1 MVTKTSFDPLQK
13 LSVAFRRKGHI
24 TPRWLNM
31 FMYVIFGG
39 MLASLL
45 LLGGVLPLRG
55 LNYSDALLSRLGSW
69 SIMLS
74 RLLFHQVSVISPLP
88 PSRPISTFLI
98 FFTGWEDAELLFTV
112 FTIILLRYLLLPRY
126 L

>member
-45 LLGGVLPLRG
+45 LLGAVLPLRG
-55 LNYSDALLSRLGSW
+55 LNYSDALLTRLGSW
-69 SIMLS
+69 PIMLT
-74 RLLFHQVSVISPLP
+74 RLLFHQASVISSLP
-88 PSRPISTFLI
+88 TSHPISTSLI
-98 FFTGWEDAELLFTV
+98 LAMGW
-112 FTIILLRYLLLPRY
+112 
-126 L
+126 

>member
-45 LLGGVLPLRG
+45 LLGAVLPLRG
-55 LNYSDALLSRLGSW
+55 LNYSVALMTRLGAW
-69 SIMLS
+69 PIMLT
-74 RLLFHQVSVISPLP
+74 RLLFKQASVIFPLP
-88 PSRPISTFLI
+88 PSDHILSSLI
-98 FFTGWEDAELLFTV
+98 LATGLQNADLLC
-112 FTIILLRYLLLPRY
+112 
-126 L
+126 